1 MGRSQRSGQAMRS
14 GRGVV
19 AVGVLLAAS
28 ALAVG
33 CGSSSKE
40 SSGTD
45 TAGAQRTVDS
55 EAVEKGIESSL
66 STSTVKVTDASCPG
80 DVAVQEGATFTC
92 SVKLS
97 NGGSGKVTVT
107 QKGAHQ
113 YAYEFTP
120 GSVKIPG
127 TSAAAVIEKQLA
139 AQGAPNAQVTCP
151 ETIIV
156 KVNSPVTCN
165 VSGAQGAAAGTVTFE
180 FSEANGTVSPTSV
193 QT

>member
-1 MGRSQRSGQAMRS
+1 
-14 GRGVV
+14 
-19 AVGVLLAAS
+19 LLAAG
-28 ALAVG
+28 ALVVG
-33 CGSSSKE
+33 CGSSSKQG
-40 SSGTD
+40 SGTD
-45 TAGAQRTVDS
+45 TATAQRTVS
-55 EAVEKGIESSL
+55 AEQVEKGIEASL
-66 STSTVKVTDASCPG
+66 STSSVKVTDAACP
-80 DVAVQEGATFTC
+80 DNVPVQQGATFTC
-92 SVKLS
+92 TVKLS